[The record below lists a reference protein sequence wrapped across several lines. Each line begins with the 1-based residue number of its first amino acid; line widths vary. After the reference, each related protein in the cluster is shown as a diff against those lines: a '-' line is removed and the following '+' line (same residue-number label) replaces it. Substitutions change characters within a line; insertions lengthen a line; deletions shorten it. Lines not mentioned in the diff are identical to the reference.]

1 MSELSS
7 FDEQLR
13 LHGRI
18 IYTNVGCSMMPL
30 IKEGRDVMI
39 IERPEGRLKKY
50 DIPLY
55 VRRSGQYVLHRI
67 LEVRED
73 SYVISGDNC
82 STREVVSDDQI
93 IGVLTGIIR
102 RGKTLSLDRLSYRV
116 YTHLWCDLFPIR
128 AFIIRW
134 RDRLRSLASRL
145 LRRLG
150 LRKNT
155 PTGKT

>member
-7 FDEQLR
+7 FEEQLR

-18 IYTNVGCSMMPL
+18 IYTNVGNSMMPL

-39 IERPEGRLKKY
+39 IERTEQRLKKY

-55 VRRSGQYVLHRI
+55 LRPSGQYVLHRVI
-67 LEVRED
+67 RVRED
-73 SYVISGDNC
+73 SYLIAGDNR
-82 STREVVSDDQI
+82 STLETVPDEQI

-102 RGKTLSLDRLSYRV
+102 RGKTLSLDRLSYRI

-134 RDRLRSLASRL
+134 RDRFRTLAARL
-145 LRRLG
+145 HRRARREKYTD
-150 LRKNT
+150 RKD
-155 PTGKT
+155 

>member
-18 IYTNVGCSMMPL
+18 IYTNVGHSMMPL

-55 VRRSGQYVLHRI
+55 VRPSGQYVLHRI
-67 LEVRED
+67 LEVREG

-82 STREVVSDDQI
+82 STREAVSDEQI

-102 RGKTLSLDRLSYRV
+102 RGRTLSLDRLSYKI

-134 RDRLRSLASRL
+134 RDRLRSFASRL